1 MEGDQTKNPNNAAM
15 PNSAPAQVANPP
27 VQPTASGAQATQQPA
42 MQPASQ
48 ASMVQ
53 SPQAP
58 QPIQG
63 APAQPTS
70 ASAQPTSAPA
80 QVVNPANTNPS
91 NQVAFKSSDIG
102 VKTTVKEDPF
112 APQNQ
117 RTAAKKQHAKKE
129 RKKFYLIGGII
140 VAVVV
145 IALIIWGLI
154 IILNADSEGDGGIE
168 KPVMPTDASAYEPE
182 SDRIV
187 SATVENVGDLA
198 QEAFQADGNNPEAAQ
213 EIFDAA
219 IQDITNNNQQ
229 NNGQTQAYIN
239 QVQISEL
246 LFYLNNG
253 YNDKII
259 EMEKEIKPETM
270 TDEQVAAYYNII
282 YNAYA
287 NEGTNQEKIN
297 EYANLMFE
305 SAQKA
310 GGFGDGV

>member
-15 PNSAPAQVANPP
+15 PNSAPVQAANPP
-27 VQPTASGAQATQQPA
+27 VQPTASGAQAAQQPA
-42 MQPASQ
+42 MQPAPQ

-53 SPQAP
+53 SPQAS
-58 QPIQG
+58 Q
-63 APAQPTS
+63 APHPVQDT
-70 ASAQPTSAPA
+70 SAQPTSAPA

-91 NQVAFKSSDIG
+91 SQVAFKSSDIG

-129 RKKFYLIGGII
+129 RKKFYLIGGVI

-154 IILNADSEGDGGIE
+154 VILNSGSEGDGGIE

-187 SATVENVGDLA
+187 SSTVENVGDLA

-310 GGFGDGV
+310 GGFGDGE